1 MEVLRAEG
9 LKKIYG
15 TGAGKVEA
23 LRSIDLS
30 IESGEMVA
38 VIGPSGSGKTTLLH
52 ALGGIQKPTKG
63 RVMVEGKDIYSL
75 SANRLAIFRRRQV
88 GIVYQY
94 YNLLPVLNVEE
105 NILMPVFLDGKP
117 INQGRLEELLDIL
130 NIETKRNLFPS
141 ELSGGQLQ
149 RTAIARALINSP
161 TILLAD
167 EPTGNLDSKNSQQIM
182 ELFKKTNRKYGQT
195 LIIITHDEDIALQ
208 ADRIITMD
216 DGVIISDS
224 LVTGKGKI
232 YK

>member
-63 RVMVEGKDIYSL
+63 RVLVEGKDIYSL

-88 GIVYQY
+88 GIV
-94 YNLLPVLNVEE
+94 
-105 NILMPVFLDGKP
+105 
-117 INQGRLEELLDIL
+117 
-130 NIETKRNLFPS
+130 
-141 ELSGGQLQ
+141 
-149 RTAIARALINSP
+149 
-161 TILLAD
+161 
-167 EPTGNLDSKNSQQIM
+167 
-182 ELFKKTNRKYGQT
+182 
-195 LIIITHDEDIALQ
+195 
-208 ADRIITMD
+208 
-216 DGVIISDS
+216 
-224 LVTGKGKI
+224 
-232 YK
+232 

>member
-63 RVMVEGKDIYSL
+63 RVLVEGKDIYSL

-216 DGVIISDS
+216 DSVIISNS

>member
-23 LRSIDLS
+23 LCSIDLS

-63 RVMVEGKDIYSL
+63 RVLVEGKDTYSL

-130 NIETKRNLFPS
+130 NIETKRNLFLS

-182 ELFKKTNRKYGQT
+182 KLFKKTNRKC
-195 LIIITHDEDIALQ
+195 
-208 ADRIITMD
+208 
-216 DGVIISDS
+216 
-224 LVTGKGKI
+224 
-232 YK
+232 